1 MVVSIG
7 FAAIALI
14 FWTVVAICCIG
25 KRESNDGRNFA
36 FGIAL
41 VATFISGYS
50 YIISTQLGG

>member
-14 FWTVVAICCIG
+14 FWAVVAICCIG

-36 FGIAL
+36 FGIA
-41 VATFISGYS
+41 VISSAISLYS
-50 YIISTQLGG
+50 YLISNLPS